1 MPSEETHQNVP
12 DSEAEW
18 RAVLSDD
25 AYEILREKGTEPPGS
40 GDLLHVD
47 EEGTFRCAG
56 CGAELFRT
64 DQKYDSGSGWPSFWD
79 AIDPERIET
88 HPDHS
93 LGTIR
98 TEICCARCGGHLG
111 HRFNDGPEPTGNR
124 YCVNSLS
131 LEFEPDE

>member
-1 MPSEETHQNVP
+1 MSSEETHSNLP

-18 RAVLSDD
+18 RAVLGDE

-40 GDLLHVD
+40 GELLHVD

-56 CGAELFRT
+56 CGAELFRS
-64 DQKYDSGSGWPSFWD
+64 DQKYDSESGWPSFWD
-79 AIDPERIET
+79 AVDPERIET
-88 HPDHS
+88 QPDHS
-93 LGTIR
+93 LGMVR

-111 HRFNDGPEPTGNR
+111 HIFEDGPEPTGKR

-131 LEFEPDE
+131 LDFEPDE

>member
-1 MPSEETHQNVP
+1 MPSEETQSNVP

-18 RAVLSDD
+18 RATLSDEE
-25 AYEILREKGTEPPGS
+25 YEILREKGTEPPGS

-47 EEGTFRCAG
+47 EEGRFSCAG

-79 AIDPERIET
+79 AVDPERIET

-93 LGTIR
+93 LGMIR
-98 TEICCARCGGHLG
+98 TEICCASCGGHLG
-111 HRFNDGPEPTGNR
+111 HLFDDGPKPTGKR

-131 LEFEPDE
+131 LDFEPDE

>member
-1 MPSEETHQNVP
+1 MPSEETQSNVP

-18 RAVLSDD
+18 RATLSDEE
-25 AYEILREKGTEPPGS
+25 YEILREKGTEPPGS

-47 EEGTFRCAG
+47 EEGRFSCAG

-79 AIDPERIET
+79 AVDPERIET

-93 LGTIR
+93 LGMIR
-98 TEICCARCGGHLG
+98 TEICCASCSGHLG
-111 HRFNDGPEPTGNR
+111 HLFDDGPKPTGKR

-131 LEFEPDE
+131 LDFEPDE